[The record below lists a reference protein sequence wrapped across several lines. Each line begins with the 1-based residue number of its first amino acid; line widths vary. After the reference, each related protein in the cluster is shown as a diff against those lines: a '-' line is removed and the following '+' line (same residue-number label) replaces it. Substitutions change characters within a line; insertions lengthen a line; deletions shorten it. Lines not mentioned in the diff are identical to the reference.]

1 MMSGRIATFL
11 YNRNRRKG
19 EQEMKDLRKLAV
31 YLIYIGVASLV
42 VGAISRLLG
51 WPVIGLQ
58 SRVFAGFTVI
68 CLLLSINLL
77 LLDKK
82 S

>member
-1 MMSGRIATFL
+1 
-11 YNRNRRKG
+11 
-19 EQEMKDLRKLAV
+19 MKDLRKLAI
-31 YLIYIGVASLV
+31 YLIYVGIASLV
-42 VGAISRLLG
+42 VGAISRLLC
-51 WPVIGLQ
+51 WPIVGLQ

-77 LLDKK
+77 LLEKK

>member
-1 MMSGRIATFL
+1 
-11 YNRNRRKG
+11 
-19 EQEMKDLRKLAV
+19 MKDLRKLATYV
-31 YLIYIGVASLV
+31 IYIGLASLFI
-42 VGAISRLLG
+42 GAISRLFYL
-51 WPVIGLQ
+51 PVIGLQ
-58 SRVFAGFTVI
+58 SRVFGGFTII